1 MLSDGNGGKVGT
13 IDFTY
18 HNSWIIDNLKEKGD
32 CIKWQ
37 EWEKL
42 NILNKQMTTRLKE
55 DIVRIDAAV
64 YSPND
69 PNLETCIIDPISAF
83 VTMESEDA
91 YNFLATKDPPE
102 IDLGGEKSEIYE
114 ALEPTNIIW
123 ENYDMDILTQVRNF
137 TLIVLVT
144 CFVLGVTFM
153 VSFQAKAEEKELIG
167 IYDNSIS
174 CSDVAKIYSAP
185 ELSKLAADEWYDYY
199 KKGGEDMD
207 RQISE
212 NLACF
217 CTA

>member
-1 MLSDGNGGKVGT
+1 MRQDIYYNSFMRYQADGLQLKCWMVKVVEEELNRLSDGNGGKVAT

-18 HNSWIIDNLKEKGD
+18 HNSWIIDMLKEKGD

-42 NILNKQMTTRLKE
+42 NILNKQMTTKLKE
-55 DIVRIDAAV
+55 DIAKGEAAA
-64 YSPND
+64 YD
-69 PNLETCIIDPISAF
+69 PANGEPCLMDPISAF

-102 IDLGGEKSEIYE
+102 LDIGGEKSDIYE

-123 ENYDMDILTQVRNF
+123 ENYDMDILTQAWRF

-153 VSFQAKAEEKELIG
+153 VSF
-167 IYDNSIS
+167 
-174 CSDVAKIYSAP
+174 
-185 ELSKLAADEWYDYY
+185 
-199 KKGGEDMD
+199 
-207 RQISE
+207 
-212 NLACF
+212 
-217 CTA
+217 